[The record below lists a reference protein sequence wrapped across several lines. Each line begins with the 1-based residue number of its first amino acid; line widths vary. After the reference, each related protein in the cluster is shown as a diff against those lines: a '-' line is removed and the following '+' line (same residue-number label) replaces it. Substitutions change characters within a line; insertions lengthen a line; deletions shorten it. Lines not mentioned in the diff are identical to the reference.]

1 MGSILAVSSLVAFAL
16 LLFPRRTTGPRT
28 VPLNVEACKARL
40 GEIEA
45 RLKRGNL
52 SAAEA
57 DAARLALLAQLRSS
71 SWAIGP
77 GLGRAARKLI
87 APAAIFLLIVG
98 VGAAVPQ
105 LADTPEARG
114 SADANP
120 TWDPGSDGDMLA
132 SLTDYARS
140 VGAAGAE
147 TTPADG
153 DLLPDVNVMIERLAA
168 RLQTDPGD
176 VNGWRMLGWSYLNM
190 QRYERAAAA
199 YAKAVELD
207 PSSAELKSLYEDAKR
222 KTANSGSLQTGAITA
237 SADGLG
243 AKATTPEGT
252 SLQQSDAAIRG
263 MVDGLATRLES
274 SPRDVEGWMSLMR
287 SRVVL
292 GEKEVA
298 ATAFRKA
305 LDVFKDDAAAATK
318 IMATAVELG
327 LKTE

>member
-1 MGSILAVSSLVAFAL
+1 MWFCIASRPEGGLQMSLMLLMGSTLVVSSLVTFAL

-40 GEIEA
+40 DDIEA

-71 SWAIGP
+71 SWEIGP

-114 SADANP
+114 SSDANP
-120 TWDPGSDGDMLA
+120 TWDPWSDGDMLA

-153 DLLPDVNVMIERLAA
+153 DLLPDVNVMIERLVSQASNRPRRRQRLAHAWLVLPKFAA
-168 RLQTDPGD
+168 L
-176 VNGWRMLGWSYLNM
+176 
-190 QRYERAAAA
+190 
-199 YAKAVELD
+199 
-207 PSSAELKSLYEDAKR
+207 
-222 KTANSGSLQTGAITA
+222 
-237 SADGLG
+237 
-243 AKATTPEGT
+243 
-252 SLQQSDAAIRG
+252 
-263 MVDGLATRLES
+263 
-274 SPRDVEGWMSLMR
+274 
-287 SRVVL
+287 
-292 GEKEVA
+292 
-298 ATAFRKA
+298 
-305 LDVFKDDAAAATK
+305 
-318 IMATAVELG
+318 
-327 LKTE
+327 